1 MASHHPGV
9 DAAPCAAQTK
19 TPNPAANLDI
29 HMKTE
34 PTYTVGQVGFGTNF
48 GAHNEIALEDRVREL
63 IRSNNR
69 LIRVLGR
76 CVKPNNEIAS
86 EAHDAV
92 EEAMAMR

>member
-1 MASHHPGV
+1 
-9 DAAPCAAQTK
+9 
-19 TPNPAANLDI
+19 
-29 HMKTE
+29 MKTE
-34 PTYTVGQVGFGTNF
+34 PTHTVGHVGFGPNF
-48 GAHNEIALEDRVREL
+48 GDNEIALEDRVREL

-76 CVKPNNEIAS
+76 CVQPNPDIAS

>member
-1 MASHHPGV
+1 
-9 DAAPCAAQTK
+9 
-19 TPNPAANLDI
+19 
-29 HMKTE
+29 MKPE
-34 PTYTVGQVGFGTNF
+34 PTHTVGHVGFGPNF
-48 GAHNEIALEDRVREL
+48 GDNEIALEDRVREL

-76 CVKPNNEIAS
+76 CVKPSNEIAS